1 MKTTSPISA
10 TTWACSTAL
19 RLTLFLIGWIIL
31 TQGQLT
37 DLAFVGILLVT
48 TTAMS
53 LWTVPPGAWRIHP
66 LQALRF
72 APWFLWTALRGGADV
87 ARRVFRARMPIHPGF
102 VTVNIEAS
110 PKQKLLLALV
120 VSLLPGTASCEISDN
135 KLIVH
140 ALDLGLPVEAD
151 VLDLCTRIQRVV
163 D

>member
-10 TTWACSTAL
+10 ATWACSAVL
-19 RLTLFLIGWIIL
+19 RLALFFVGWIIL

-37 DLAFVGILLVT
+37 DLAFVIILLVT
-48 TTAMS
+48 TTAIS
-53 LWTVPPGAWRIHP
+53 LWSVPPGDWRIHP

-87 ARRVFRARMPIHPGF
+87 ARRVFRARMPIQPGF
-102 VTVNIEAS
+102 VTVHIEAS

-120 VSLLPGTASCEISDN
+120 VSLLPGTASCEILDN
-135 KLIVH
+135 ELVVH
-140 ALDLGLPVEAD
+140 SLDLGLPVETD